1 MNHPT
6 LRVLA
11 DGTFHD
17 VPAPDWYS
25 EACRLCEED
34 RLDWHRALDRVLDCD
49 GITLTEEGM
58 DGVWLE
64 ILFWSSP
71 QVGIFVSIET
81 PLGFIEQVLVPKRS
95 DWLPFLTTYLA
106 PLIAASTQSVAV
118 ELHRKIANAMIA
130 YARHGEGRHVDR
142 ETGLSRIDLDKDR
155 ERRLIAQA
163 RQAMAQS
170 GKDGVA

>member
-11 DGTFHD
+11 DGMFHD

-25 EACRLCEED
+25 EAHRLCQED
-34 RLDWHRALDRVLDCD
+34 LDWHRALDRVLDCD
-49 GITLTEEGM
+49 GIPLTEEGM

-64 ILFWSSP
+64 ILFWPSP

-81 PLGFIEQVLVPKRS
+81 PLGFIEQVLVPKRA

-106 PLIAASTQSVAV
+106 PLIATSTQSVVA
-118 ELHRKIANAMIA
+118 ELHRKMANAIIA

-142 ETGLSRIDLDKDR
+142 ETGLSRIDLDQ
-155 ERRLIAQA
+155 ERARRVAARA
-163 RQAMAQS
+163 RQEMAES
-170 GKDGVA
+170 GKGGAA

>member
-25 EACRLCEED
+25 EASRLCHEG

-49 GITLTEEGM
+49 GIPLTEEGM

-64 ILFWSSP
+64 ILFWPSA

-106 PLIAASTQSVAV
+106 PLIAASTQSVVA
-118 ELHRKIANAMIA
+118 ELHRKMANAIIA

-142 ETGLSRIDLDKDR
+142 ETGLSRIDLDQDR
-155 ERRLIAQA
+155 ARRVTAQA

-170 GKDGVA
+170 GKGGAA